1 MKDSVRISI
10 YHHATQAWLAWQ
22 AAAEAGDSE
31 RAEKAFRV
39 YDFGFD
45 LIGRRRPL
53 HASDAGAVGPLNRI
67 GVPGRPKLRLYV
79 ASRGPVQPDRSI

>member
-1 MKDSVRISI
+1 MKDSVRIST

-22 AAAEAGDSE
+22 AAAEAGDRE

-45 LIGRRRPL
+45 LIGRRPL
-53 HASDAGAVGPLNRI
+53 HASDAGAVGP
-67 GVPGRPKLRLYV
+67 P
-79 ASRGPVQPDRSI
+79 